1 MNEKK
6 LALINGSIITANEK
20 DEIKE
25 AVLIKGNKIVTVGKN
40 SEVEELID
48 FETEV
53 IDLKGRTVVPGFIDT
68 HYHPILN
75 GLFGDTEDAAIIQ
88 TSYDNCPSIEDILS
102 LVRKAAKKRGPGAWI
117 SMMGYDQNSI
127 LEKRHVT
134 LEELTKAA
142 PLNPVQCM
150 RACGHISVYNKL
162 ALEEIGVYDSLDS
175 EKYPLNEVEVKDGKL
190 TGIVKDHTHFL
201 LWSKVIYTEEQQLEA
216 IDKSNNLLLENG
228 ITSVHDAGQFGKLS
242 HKLMQR
248 VCKERRFKPREYMMI
263 HSIFGKPFSL
273 EENELFISLG
283 FETGLGDSY
292 FRIGSSKFMID
303 GGSSGPSCATREP
316 YSHDPL
322 MPYILGWQRDEVYA
336 YLEYLNY
343 NGCQATAHAVGDLA
357 IEFMVEGYEK
367 VFKENPRPNLRH
379 RIEHTAI
386 VDEDLVERMAKLN
399 LFPSLNPGFISW
411 NGRNYTKYFGERME
425 YFMALKTM
433 IKYGVKASIASDAP
447 SGPIGSMEILDACI
461 NRVDRVTGEVIM
473 GDQKISLV
481 EAIKMYTLNGA
492 YASFEEDIKGSIEPG
507 KLADVAVLS
516 EDLTKYPLE
525 NIRDVKVD
533 ITIIDGIIE
542 YKRLMSRLS

>member
-88 TSYDNCPSIEDILS
+88 TSYDYCPSIEDILS

-248 VCKERRFKPREYMMI
+248 VCKERRFKPREYLMI
-263 HSIFGKPFSL
+263 HIWVRK
-273 EENELFISLG
+273 
-283 FETGLGDSY
+283 
-292 FRIGSSKFMID
+292 
-303 GGSSGPSCATREP
+303 
-316 YSHDPL
+316 
-322 MPYILGWQRDEVYA
+322 Q
-336 YLEYLNY
+336 
-343 NGCQATAHAVGDLA
+343 
-357 IEFMVEGYEK
+357 
-367 VFKENPRPNLRH
+367 
-379 RIEHTAI
+379 
-386 VDEDLVERMAKLN
+386 
-399 LFPSLNPGFISW
+399 
-411 NGRNYTKYFGERME
+411 
-425 YFMALKTM
+425 
-433 IKYGVKASIASDAP
+433 
-447 SGPIGSMEILDACI
+447 
-461 NRVDRVTGEVIM
+461 
-473 GDQKISLV
+473 
-481 EAIKMYTLNGA
+481 
-492 YASFEEDIKGSIEPG
+492 
-507 KLADVAVLS
+507 
-516 EDLTKYPLE
+516 
-525 NIRDVKVD
+525 
-533 ITIIDGIIE
+533 
-542 YKRLMSRLS
+542 